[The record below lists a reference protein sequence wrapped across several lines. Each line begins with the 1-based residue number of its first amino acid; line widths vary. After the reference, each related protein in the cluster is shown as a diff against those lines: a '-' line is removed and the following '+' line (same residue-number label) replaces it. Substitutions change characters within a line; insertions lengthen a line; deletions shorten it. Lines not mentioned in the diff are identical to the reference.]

1 MIFSLVWRMVLIVVV
16 MGGGVWAVVSGEV
29 LLGMAMHG
37 VMVTF
42 LLMGTLGPSSKLF
55 GEVRTRGEKGI
66 WLTLDDGPCPETTP
80 AVLDLL
86 DEQGATATFFL
97 IGERAVKYPELVRE
111 ILRRGHGVGNHS
123 WSHPRAT
130 FWCLGPVRTWREIS
144 RCQSALTEITGE
156 APVWFRAPVGH
167 YNFFV
172 HPVLKKLGLGLLSW
186 SSRGF
191 DGGGLP
197 LEEVK
202 RRIRATADEGGIV
215 LAHEGTPY
223 AVEVVADVLALAR
236 ERGWEVAIPDAEL
249 R

>member
-1 MIFSLVWRMVLIVVV
+1 MIISLAWRMVLILV
-16 MGGGVWAVVSGEV
+16 MLGGGIWAVFCGQL

-37 VMVTF
+37 AMVGF
-42 LLMGTLGPSSKLF
+42 LLVGTLGPSSKIF
-55 GEVRTRGEKGI
+55 GKVRTRGGKGI

-86 DEQGATATFFL
+86 DEHGAKATFFL
-97 IGERAVKYPELVRE
+97 IGDRAEKHPELVRE
-111 ILRRGHGVGNHS
+111 IQRRGHGIGNHS
-123 WSHPRAT
+123 WSHPRAI
-130 FWCLGPVRTWREIS
+130 FWCLGPVRTWREIAK
-144 RCQSALTEITGE
+144 CQSALKKITGE
-156 APVWFRAPVGH
+156 APEWFRAPVGH

-172 HPVLKKLGLGLLSW
+172 HPVLKSEGLGLLSW

-202 RRIRATADEGGIV
+202 RRIRETADEGGIV

-223 AVEVVADVLALAR
+223 AVEVVADVLALAK
-236 ERGWEVAIPDAEL
+236 EKGWAVAIPDDSL